1 MDTKDI
7 IYKLRKEKGM
17 SQEELANKVYVT
29 RQAVSRWEMGEL
41 CLILKH

>member
-29 RQAVSRWEMGEL
+29 R
-41 CLILKH
+41 